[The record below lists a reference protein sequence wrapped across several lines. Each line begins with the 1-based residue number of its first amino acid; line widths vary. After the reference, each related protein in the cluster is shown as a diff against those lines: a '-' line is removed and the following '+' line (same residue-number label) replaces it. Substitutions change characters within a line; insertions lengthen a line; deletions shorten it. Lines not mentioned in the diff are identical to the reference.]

1 MAIAVR
7 QVKTFT
13 VSGEDGTVTV
23 SFDSSVAAGS
33 TLVVVAGA
41 YSDIETDGTRLTS
54 VSDTSS
60 NTWESP
66 TNVRAVESWAP
77 NVFGAVAQN
86 VASGSPTLTLNL
98 SIASGN
104 QVSGALFE
112 VSGCVTSSG
121 IDKTVTGTSTTSSI
135 STSATG
141 TLTQANNLVI
151 LCAAGWFGEPSNPSG
166 WVSDLTQKNG
176 IGGYLGC
183 QVSHK
188 TTSTTSSV
196 TGTVSSSSAGAS
208 SALMYVIKEAA
219 AVATLRY
226 KFLLN
231 ASTFTSAD
239 TSITGY
245 VWRNG
250 DPDNTVAE
258 KYTSLAGDATAGV
271 LYITSGLP
279 AGAATSDTIIGSF
292 YNSTDGSRPF
302 VAGTVEEV

>member
-41 YSDIETDGTRLTS
+41 YSDIATDGTRLTS

-219 AVATLRY
+219 AGATLRY

>member
-33 TLVVVAGA
+33 TLVVVVGA

-121 IDKTVTGTSTTSSI
+121 IDKTVTGTSTASSI

-151 LCAAGWFGEPSNPSG
+151 LCAAGWFGAPSNPSG
-166 WVSDLTQKNG
+166 WVSDLTQANG
-176 IGGYLGC
+176 TGGYLGC

-196 TGTVSSSSAGAS
+196 TGTVSSSSAGDS

-219 AVATLRY
+219 AGATLRY

-239 TSITGY
+239 ASITGY

-279 AGAATSDTIIGSF
+279 AGAAASDTIIGSF

>member
-7 QVKTFT
+7 RVKTFT

-41 YSDIETDGTRLTS
+41 YSDIATDGTRLTS

-104 QVSGALFE
+104 KVSGVLFE

-121 IDKTVTGTSTTSSI
+121 IDKTVTGTSTA
-135 STSATG
+135 STSTSTAASG

-151 LCAAGWFGEPSNPSG
+151 LCAAGFFGGPSNPSG
-166 WVSDLTQKNG
+166 WVSDLTQANG
-176 IGGYLGC
+176 VGGYLGC

-196 TGTVSSSSAGAS
+196 TGTVEHEVGNGA
-208 SALMYVIKEAA
+208 ALMLILKEAA
-219 AVATLRY
+219 AGATLRY
-226 KFLLN
+226 KFLLDPD
-231 ASTFTSAD
+231 TLTDAD
-239 TSITGY
+239 TGITGY
-245 VWRNG
+245 VWRNRNPEDG
-250 DPDNTVAE
+250 AAE
-258 KYTSLAGDATAGV
+258 KYTGLEGSATAGT
-271 LYITSGLP
+271 LYIP
-279 AGAATSDTIIGSF
+279 APEGASTGDTIIGAF
-292 YNSTDGSRPF
+292 LNDTDGSRPF
-302 VAGTVEEV
+302 APGIVEEV

>member
-1 MAIAVR
+1 MSIAVR
-7 QVKTFT
+7 QVKPFT

-23 SFDSSVAAGS
+23 SLDSSVAAGS

-41 YSDIETDGTRLTS
+41 YSDIATDGTRLTS

-104 QVSGALFE
+104 RVSGALFE
-112 VSGCVTSSG
+112 VSSCVTSSG

-166 WVSDLTQKNG
+166 WVSDLTKTNG
-176 IGGYLGC
+176 VGGYLGC

-196 TGTVSSSSAGAS
+196 TGTVSSSAAGAS